1 MSCRGDAYNH
11 AEALSSEDSRA
22 FHSWQ
27 AHRLAEADVDFL
39 LAATLPALS
48 EAIGLAAALAATG
61 KPYIISFIFR
71 AEGTLLDGTPL
82 KDAIARIDT
91 DVNPKPLAYMSNC
104 THASIFKSGIMHAKN
119 SSSAVRKRVI
129 GLFANTAALKPEE
142 LDNSEA
148 LVEEDPRI
156 FGQSVASLHGDLG
169 MKILGGCCG
178 TDDRHID
185 CLAQQLAS

>member
-1 MSCRGDAYNH
+1 
-11 AEALSSEDSRA
+11 
-22 FHSWQ
+22 
-27 AHRLAEADVDFL
+27 
-39 LAATLPALS
+39 
-48 EAIGLAAALAATG
+48 
-61 KPYIISFIFR
+61 
-71 AEGTLLDGTPL
+71 
-82 KDAIARIDT
+82 
-91 DVNPKPLAYMSNC
+91 NPKPLAYMSNC

-169 MKILGGCCG
+169 MKIL
-178 TDDRHID
+178 
-185 CLAQQLAS
+185 